1 MLKLCYK
8 KRAHSI
14 PFFKNN
20 NFCSLRQFKIHMC
33 NYILFLKPKQLYR
46 KLLEHVLVSKLS
58 DERY

>member
-1 MLKLCYK
+1 MLKLCYKK

-46 KLLEHVLVSKLS
+46 KLLEQS